1 VGWVMRE
8 CRQGGFT
15 LIEIVIVL
23 VILGLLMGGV
33 LKGQELITS
42 ARVRSVTALMDG
54 VKAAFYGF
62 QDRFRGLPGDYMM
75 ADKVLRCAGGACL
88 RGNGDGVIER
98 NAVPLGGSEPN
109 EATLTWTHLTS
120 SGLLN
125 GSYSMTAGET
135 VATDANTPTNP
146 FNIYMQI
153 VYDGRYADKASPA
166 PNRHNL
172 KIGALVPVEIAAE
185 VDRKAD
191 DGIGISGSFRYSTYG
206 DAATGG
212 NAPVAPPAPA
222 ATYSPG
228 QCMSDTGLWYV
239 AQGEANCG
247 GASLL

>member
-1 VGWVMRE
+1 MRNS
-8 CRQGGFT
+8 RQGGFT

-42 ARVRSVTALMDG
+42 ARVRSVTALIDG
-54 VKAAFYGF
+54 VKASFYGF

-75 ADKVLRCAGGACL
+75 ADQTLRCPGGPCL

-98 NAVPLGGSEPN
+98 NATPLSGSEPN
-109 EATLTWTHLTS
+109 EATLVWTHLAA

-125 GSYSMTAGET
+125 GSYVMSAGET
-135 VATDANTPTNP
+135 VPTDANTPKNP

-153 VYDGRYADKASPA
+153 VYDGRYADKMTPPA
-166 PNRHNL
+166 NRHNL
-172 KIGALVPVEIAAE
+172 KTGALMPVEIAAE

-191 DGIGISGSFRYSTYG
+191 DGSGISGTFRFSTYG
-206 DAATGG
+206 DAASGG

-222 ATYSPG
+222 ASYSAG
-228 QCMSDTGLWYV
+228 QCVSDTGNWYV

-247 GASLL
+247 AASLL

>member
-1 VGWVMRE
+1 MRE
-8 CRQGGFT
+8 YRQRGFT

-42 ARVRSVTALMDG
+42 ARVRSLTALSDG

-62 QDRFRGLPGDYMM
+62 QDRFRGLPGDFVM
-75 ADKVLRCAGGACL
+75 ADKMLQCPGGTCL

-98 NAVPLGGSEPN
+98 AAVPLDGSEPN
-109 EATLTWTHLTS
+109 EAILLWTHLTS

-125 GSYSMTAGET
+125 GSYSMATGET
-135 VATDANTPTNP
+135 VATDTNTPKNP
-146 FNIYMQI
+146 FNIYLQI
-153 VYDGRYADKASPA
+153 AYDGRYADKASPA

-172 KIGALVPVEIAAE
+172 KLGALVPVEIAAE

-191 DGIGISGSFRYSTYG
+191 DGVGISGGFRYSTYG

-222 ATYSPG
+222 PTYSPG
-228 QCMSDTGLWYV
+228 QCMSDSGVWYV
-239 AQGEANCG
+239 AQGEVNCG
-247 GASLL
+247 AASLL